1 MPLRIIYKGERV
13 NLLEKFF
20 NKKNDIK
27 VVHLILKDSTPE
39 QEKVIFNKPA
49 TIVYWNDGTKTV
61 VKCQNGEEF
70 DPEKGIAL
78 CYMKKICGNT
88 GRYNELIKKSLK

>member
-1 MPLRIIYKGERV
+1 MNILK
-13 NLLEKFF
+13 KFF
-20 NKKNDIK
+20 NKEDKIH
-27 VVHLILKDSTPE
+27 VYHVILKDSIPE
-39 QEKVIFNKPA
+39 QENVIFNEPA
-49 TIVYWNDGTKTV
+49 TIVYWNDGSKTV

-88 GRYNELIKKSLK
+88 GRYNELIKKALKENACD